1 MSEEKQ
7 IKINEVVQ
15 LNGYSLKAS
24 GAVDL
29 VLVAEYGE
37 LVKSIQVLQMLN
49 NDVTIKAK
57 VPGNKAMM
65 LGVWRVKN
73 VIVDGD
79 GESKLK
85 FNGLSDFIEM
95 QNLNLLPLKSDD
107 NPRFQILMEAQ
118 IEIEE

>member
-7 IKINEVVQ
+7 IKIKEVVQ

-37 LVKSIQVLQMLN
+37 LVNSIQVLQMLN

-95 QNLNLLPLKSDD
+95 QSLNLLPLKSDD

>member
-7 IKINEVVQ
+7 IKIKEVVQ

-37 LVKSIQVLQMLN
+37 LVKSVQVLQMLN

>member
-7 IKINEVVQ
+7 IKIKEVVQ

-37 LVKSIQVLQMLN
+37 LVKSVQVLQMLN

-107 NPRFQILMEAQ
+107 NPRFQIMMEAQ
-118 IEIEE
+118 IEIE

>member
-7 IKINEVVQ
+7 IKIKEVVQ

-37 LVKSIQVLQMLN
+37 LVKSVQVLQMLN

-95 QNLNLLPLKSDD
+95 QNLNLLPLKSDE

>member
-7 IKINEVVQ
+7 IKIKEVVQ

-107 NPRFQILMEAQ
+107 NPRFQIMMEAQ